1 MVSINSLT
9 NIIPIVGGDSV
20 LLVSCLIFRDHWT
33 SNNFVG
39 WHEESQSL
47 RLSVSPERLEV
58 CSTLEDQINRD
69 QTLEKSVFYQNCP
82 QHLQGEDKSSFSWE
96 QTGQLLVRDE
106 VKYSDVAGASSVLCS
121 CLSMWALG
129 TLKSRTSRGPVSLGG
144 NKRGLRCPRWEGG
157 PAEPDGDKNNCGDR
171 VLASPGEEIKYKTH
185 LQLTLNLSSEL

>member
-9 NIIPIVGGDSV
+9 NIISIVGGGSV
-20 LLVSCLIFRDHWT
+20 LLVSCLISRDHWT
-33 SNNFVG
+33 SNNFLG

-47 RLSVSPERLEV
+47 RLSVSPKRLEV

-69 QTLEKSVFYQNCP
+69 QTLEKNVFYQNCP
-82 QHLQGEDKSSFSWE
+82 QHLQGKDKSSFSWE

-106 VKYSDVAGASSVLCS
+106 VKYSDVADASSVLCS
-121 CLSMWALG
+121 CLSMWASG
-129 TLKSRTSRGPVSLGG
+129 TLKSRTSRGPVCLGG

-171 VLASPGEEIKYKTH
+171 VLACPGEEIKCKTH
-185 LQLTLNLSSEL
+185 LQ

>member
-1 MVSINSLT
+1 MVSVPSLT
-9 NIIPIVGGDSV
+9 NIISIVGDGSFF
-20 LLVSCLIFRDHWT
+20 LLSSLIFRDHWT
-33 SNNFVG
+33 SNNFLG

-58 CSTLEDQINRD
+58 CSTLEDQIYRD
-69 QTLEKSVFYQNCP
+69 QTLEKNVFYQNCP

-106 VKYSDVAGASSVLCS
+106 AKYSDALCS

-144 NKRGLRCPRWEGG
+144 NKRGLRYPRWEGG

-171 VLASPGEEIKYKTH
+171 VLACPGEEIKCKTH
-185 LQLTLNLSSEL
+185 LQ